1 LVTILAGILI
11 TLLHHGFCCSP
22 ARLSSLHTRP
32 IGSDI
37 VWESQVLPACP
48 LARACQQ
55 PLCDTSRLDIS
66 PIHPPTRK
74 GNPWRVAAEHALYQ
88 SLAMYLNDAS
98 EELGL
103 VLAGAINVVLALVA
117 SVLWVL
123 GEVAPD
129 VVDETVA

>member
-1 LVTILAGILI
+1 
-11 TLLHHGFCCSP
+11 
-22 ARLSSLHTRP
+22 
-32 IGSDI
+32 
-37 VWESQVLPACP
+37 
-48 LARACQQ
+48 
-55 PLCDTSRLDIS
+55 
-66 PIHPPTRK
+66 
-74 GNPWRVAAEHALYQ
+74 
-88 SLAMYLNDAS
+88 MYLNDAS

>member
-1 LVTILAGILI
+1 M
-11 TLLHHGFCCSP
+11 S
-22 ARLSSLHTRP
+22 
-32 IGSDI
+32 
-37 VWESQVLPACP
+37 
-48 LARACQQ
+48 
-55 PLCDTSRLDIS
+55 
-66 PIHPPTRK
+66 
-74 GNPWRVAAEHALYQ
+74 
-88 SLAMYLNDAS
+88 LNDAS